1 MNRTTADTTPAA
13 PRFPVTVDAYDF
25 LQLSHD
31 NQAWA
36 GQQTRTDGRFEA
48 MTGDAVDY
56 SWPHA
61 YWYPDWVTVI
71 IARNFLD
78 GAGHSYQIISDLEDP
93 LAESAAHTLWR
104 PCPEHRCNRCAVA
117 PICSYVILTSY
128 IGYPVEPT
136 ADPSGRSVGRDR

>member
-1 MNRTTADTTPAA
+1 MNCHAADTTHTA

-36 GQQTRTDGRFEA
+36 GHQIRDNGRFEA
-48 MTGDAVDY
+48 MTGDDVDY

-71 IARNFLD
+71 IARSFLD
-78 GAGHSYQIISDLEDP
+78 GAGHGYQIISDLEDP

-104 PCPEHRCNRCAVA
+104 PCPEHRCSRCAVA
-117 PICSYVILTSY
+117 PICSYIILTGY
-128 IGYPVEPT
+128 FGYPVEPT
-136 ADPSGRSVGRDR
+136 TDPSSRSVGQDR